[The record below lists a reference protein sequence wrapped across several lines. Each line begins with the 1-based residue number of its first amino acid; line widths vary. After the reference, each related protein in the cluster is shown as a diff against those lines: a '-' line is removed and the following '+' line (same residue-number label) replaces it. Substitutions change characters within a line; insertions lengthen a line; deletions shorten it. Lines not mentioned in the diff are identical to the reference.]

1 MKELID
7 QKELAQSVADKIEYE
22 FTDFVLVKPLDVVKV
37 KKEFTKPKNAG
48 EIKVDKEGVAAAD
61 YSEVETETLEV
72 DSDFREG
79 IVLKTPMLYKDPVF
93 EVGNIIVFRSRSAA
107 YFDLLKDSM
116 LVRPYDIIA
125 IKR

>member
-1 MKELID
+1 MEELID

-79 IVLKTPMLYKDPVF
+79 IVLKIPMLYKDPVF
-93 EVGNIIVFRSRSAA
+93 EVGNVIVFRSRSAA